1 MALGPGTGQS
11 IGLFGWVLS
20 EDVPVPPLLDLVL
33 VVEDLLNGQD
43 VEYTITG
50 GVAGVENVCVAINA
64 AGETIEVGSIVGN
77 GSAVFALSA
86 GPFWGYARASDVNG
100 YGVSNLFPFG
110 VTDGSGC
117 DVRSDFGD
125 EFLALEEE
133 TLLPEFGETVT
144 VRRGISAFTATAI
157 LAPVV
162 TRYDDREGI
171 DVAVGDSAWLIRV
184 GDYDFGAGCV
194 EPRRF
199 DRIITALGAEYEV
212 VDPGDIDRE
221 RIMRTVPTRRSEHK

>member
-1 MALGPGTGQS
+1 MSLGPGNGQS
-11 IGLFGWVLS
+11 IALFGWVVS
-20 EDVPVPPLLDLVL
+20 ELPPVLDLVL
-33 VVEDLLNGQD
+33 EVEDLENGQD
-43 VEYTITG
+43 ARYTITG
-50 GVAGVENVCVAINA
+50 GAAGVDNVCFAVNA
-64 AGETIEVGSIVGN
+64 DGETIELGIIVGN
-77 GSAVFALSA
+77 GSEIFEFSP
-86 GPFWGYARASDVNG
+86 GPYWGYARAASVGG
-100 YGVSNLFPFG
+100 YGVSNFAPFG
-110 VTDGSGC
+110 ITDGSGC

-125 EFLALEEE
+125 EFLELEEE

-144 VRRGISAFTATAI
+144 VRRGISAFTATGI
-157 LAPVV
+157 LAPVT

-171 DVAVGDSAWLIRV
+171 DVAVGDSAWLLRV

-221 RIMRTVPTRRSEHK
+221 RIMRTVPTRRSEHR